1 MEMLTFK
8 HIDFISN
15 ILYYQWEDFMF
26 QGLISVHMHTPK
38 CAIPEK
44 IQFYFVFKFHM
55 LFLWYP
61 WKFHFPILFGFF
73 LEYPIC
79 HFTLGNF
86 RENKTSSLD
95 IPHSCVAHF
104 GNSKAKYQDRWN
116 FHMIFLDHCSK
127 FHFFFNWPVEFQPA
141 LSLIHLDILYPQTPP
156 PGFSCS
162 PPHHQ
167 PKISS
172 FPPTWKNSLQ

>member
-8 HIDFISN
+8 DIDFISN

-26 QGLISVHMHTPK
+26 QWLISVHIHTPK

-116 FHMIFLDHCSK
+116 FHMIFSRSLLEIPLLFQLTCGISTCS
-127 FHFFFNWPVEFQPA
+127 FFNTLGHSISSNPPTRIF
-141 LSLIHLDILYPQTPP
+141 LPP
-156 PGFSCS
+156 P
-162 PPHHQ
+162 PP
-167 PKISS
+167 SS
-172 FPPTWKNSLQ
+172 AKN